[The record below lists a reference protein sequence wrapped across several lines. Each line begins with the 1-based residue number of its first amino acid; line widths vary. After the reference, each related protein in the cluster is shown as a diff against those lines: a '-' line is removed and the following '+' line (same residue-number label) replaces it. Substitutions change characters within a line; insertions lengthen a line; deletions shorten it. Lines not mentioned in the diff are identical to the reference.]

1 VLSVNGKPSNYFA
14 QLFWAG
20 LPVCSLLPATAAPV
34 GLTPEGLP
42 VGLQIIGPEMGDLKT
57 IWVASQL
64 EKLIGGFQMP
74 KSMSVR

>member
-1 VLSVNGKPSNYFA
+1 
-14 QLFWAG
+14 
-20 LPVCSLLPATAAPV
+20 
-34 GLTPEGLP
+34 
-42 VGLQIIGPEMGDLKT
+42 MGDFKT